1 MAVVSHLKSCAQCHD
16 DEITRIKRK
25 NESRFRFIN
34 LWSMMQRRAEAAVTG
49 DVMICAECFCAKG
62 DGNSNAMA
70 RLPCKNPRCYFYMST
85 TFERVDSPSEI
96 EVGDF
101 TQAVAN
107 KPSFSREVGHD
118 RRTSRRTSS
127 YSSDAL
133 LSSTQNESIW
143 GYQPATAHL
152 QPSQSSLGVAAR
164 EQKLRSQSISESR
177 NRSAAEEEARLMR
190 ARMMSVPVYIETLPG
205 LDQDSDLIEDAFLS
219 SPLPNFSEDPI
230 SKAEEVS
237 LLKVETTIM

>member
-1 MAVVSHLKSCAQCHD
+1 MAVESHLKKCHD
-16 DEITRIKRK
+16 NDIKRK
-25 NESRFRFIN
+25 NESSFRLN
-34 LWSMMQRRAEAAVTG
+34 PWSMMQRRAEAPVTG
-49 DVMICAECFCAKG
+49 DAMICAECFCAKG
-62 DGNSNAMA
+62 DGNSNAMG

-101 TQAVAN
+101 TQAVGS

-127 YSSDAL
+127 YGSDAL
-133 LSSTQNESIW
+133 LSSAQNESIW

-152 QPSQSSLGVAAR
+152 QPSQSSLSVFTR
-164 EQKLRSQSISESR
+164 EHKLRSQSISESR
-177 NRSAAEEEARLMR
+177 NRSAAEEKARLIR
-190 ARMMSVPVYIETLPG
+190 ARMMSVPVYVETLPG

-219 SPLPNFSEDPI
+219 SPLPNFSEDSN

-237 LLKVETTIM
+237 LLKQLKPQ